1 MFCAGIFHGDL
12 HPGNVLV
19 DEDQGHFYFI
29 DTGYIGRVGPKIR
42 KGLFYFFKAL
52 TENDFSEASQALNT
66 MSDDPLIGR
75 AMEKFESDLIN
86 LYEDFPGSKVSEIS
100 LTRKMMETI
109 RLGVE
114 SGMSFDQG
122 IFAIV
127 RSLMYLDGMVLR
139 CNPNA
144 VLMDDMKAFIDD
156 FERFI

>member
-1 MFCAGIFHGDL
+1 MIF
-12 HPGNVLV
+12 
-19 DEDQGHFYFI
+19 
-29 DTGYIGRVGPKIR
+29 
-42 KGLFYFFKAL
+42 
-52 TENDFSEASQALNT
+52 
-66 MSDDPLIGR
+66 
-75 AMEKFESDLIN
+75 

-139 CNPNA
+139 CNPDA
-144 VLMDDMKAFIDD
+144 VLMEDMKAFIDD
-156 FERFI
+156 FEKFI